1 MSPTTRP
8 VNAGET
14 SVPAGS
20 RPTADYAD
28 LARQLEATGDF
39 KVLRR
44 FEPAPCYAPLEGV
57 DPQQLRVAMVVD
69 TETTGLSKDDDRII
83 DLGYVLAEFHPRT
96 GLVHRVL
103 ERYSGFEDPGRPIP
117 ANITELT
124 GIRDADVAGQV
135 FDAVRVEAAIAR
147 AHLVIAHNAPFDRG
161 FLEARFPSFMNK
173 WWACSQREA
182 PWQAMMTGSTK
193 LEWLAYRLGSVF
205 YGAHRALVD
214 AEVLLYLLTRSGP
227 EARTILSHILERSGR
242 RTYCVWAEHAP
253 FEMKDRLKMDKGY
266 SWSDGA
272 SPQKPIK
279 AWYKGGVEDLA
290 AELAMLGRDI
300 YPRAAQVTVDTV
312 TGRER
317 YTDRYLS
324 REKMPVGPAA

>member
-1 MSPTTRP
+1 M
-8 VNAGET
+8 NYENIAQ
-14 SVPAGS
+14 
-20 RPTADYAD
+20 
-28 LARQLEATGDF
+28 QLEATGDF

-44 FEPAPCYAPLEGV
+44 FEPAQSYAPLDGV

-83 DLGYVLAEFHPRT
+83 DLGYVLAEFHPGT

-103 ERYSGFEDPGRPIP
+103 ARYSGFEDPGRPIP

-124 GIRDADVAGQV
+124 GIRDADVAEQV
-135 FDAVRVEAAIAR
+135 LDEVRVEAAIAR
-147 AHLVIAHNAPFDRG
+147 ADVVIAHNAPFDRG
-161 FLEARFPSFMNK
+161 FLEKRFPSFMDK

-193 LEWLAYRLGSVF
+193 LEWLAYQLGGVF
-205 YGAHRALVD
+205 YDAHRALVD
-214 AEVLLYLLTRSGP
+214 AEVLLFLLSRPGL
-227 EARTILSHILERSGR
+227 EGRTILSHILERSGR

-253 FEMKDRLKMDKGY
+253 FEMKDRLRRDKGY

-272 SPQKPIK
+272 SPEKPIK
-279 AWYKGGVEDLA
+279 AWYKAGVVDLA
-290 AELAMLGRDI
+290 AELAMLGSEI

-312 TGRER
+312 TGRQR
-317 YTDRYLS
+317 YTDRFLS

>member
-1 MSPTTRP
+1 M
-8 VNAGET
+8 NYENMAQ
-14 SVPAGS
+14 
-20 RPTADYAD
+20 
-28 LARQLEATGDF
+28 QLEATGDF

-44 FEPAPCYAPLEGV
+44 FEPAQRYAPLDGV

-69 TETTGLSKDDDRII
+69 TETTGLSKDGDKII
-83 DLGYVLAEFHPRT
+83 DLGYVLAEFHPGT

-117 ANITELT
+117 AAITELT
-124 GIRDADVAGQV
+124 GIRDADVAGQRL
-135 FDAVRVEAAIAR
+135 DEARVEAAIAR
-147 AHLVIAHNAPFDRG
+147 ADVVIAHNAAFDRG
-161 FLEARFPSFMNK
+161 FLEARFPSFMDK

-182 PWQAMMTGSTK
+182 PRQAMMTGSTK
-193 LEWLAYRLGSVF
+193 LEWLAYHLGGVF

-214 AEVLLYLLTRSGP
+214 AEVLLFLLTRSGL
-227 EARTILSHILERSGR
+227 EARTILSHILESSAR

-253 FEMKDRLKMDKGY
+253 FEMKDRLKKDKGY

-272 SPQKPIK
+272 SPEKPIK
-279 AWYKGGVEDLA
+279 AWFKAGVVDLA
-290 AELAMLGRDI
+290 AELAMLGREI

-312 TGRER
+312 TGRQR